1 MVYIVGV
8 FQYPHKKGEEV
19 GKNFLKNQKTFS
31 NLYRKG
37 NPAKRIIGLA
47 RSELEGIESLAIWEV
62 TGNIK
67 DALSE
72 LTKLYLELSTTEGS
86 KYALKTY
93 MSVMEALPLIGIS
106 PPE

>member
-8 FQYPHKKGEEV
+8 FQYPHKKGEQA
-19 GKNFLKNQKTFS
+19 GKIFLKNQKAFS

-62 TGNIK
+62 TGDIK

-72 LTKLYLELSTTEGS
+72 LTKLYLELSETEGS
-86 KYALKTY
+86 KYSLKVY
-93 MSVMEALPLIGIS
+93 MSIMEALPLIGLS
-106 PPE
+106 APE